1 MAVEGWKPFEIG
13 EFIKAKIVRISVSDE
28 SIDVEVPLMGVFT
41 LDTDS
46 ILPGMWNISNVGK
59 EIILEVV
66 SLRPLRFAQYGICKF

>member
-1 MAVEGWKPFEIG
+1 MKF
-13 EFIKAKIVRISVSDE
+13 KAKIVRISASDE

-41 LDTDS
+41 FDSDS